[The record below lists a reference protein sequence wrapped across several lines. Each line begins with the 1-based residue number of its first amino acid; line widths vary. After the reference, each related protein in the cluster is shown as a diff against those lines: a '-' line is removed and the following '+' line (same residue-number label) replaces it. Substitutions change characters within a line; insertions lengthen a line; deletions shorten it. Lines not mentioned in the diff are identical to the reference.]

1 MGNYSEQDLLAEATT
16 SIGGTDQVLAAGV
29 FGLQDLLH
37 AAMVGAAAGGV
48 VGASAGGDA
57 GNVAG
62 AVLGGIAAK
71 RAYAESQGT
80 TLQLIVAVTATRI
93 HVLNRDS
100 GGRLPEVVATFDR
113 PTCEVTIAKMGLSR
127 IVHLKDTT
135 SGETLVLT
143 GTTMP
148 LSQLAQGDKLVFALL
163 SA

>member
-1 MGNYSEQDLLAEATT
+1 MTSYNEQDLVAEATT
-16 SIGGTDQVLAAGV
+16 SIGGSDPVLAAGV
-29 FGLQDLLH
+29 FGLQDLLG
-37 AAMVGAAAGGV
+37 AAMVGSAAGGV
-48 VGASAGGDA
+48 AGGAAGGGA

-80 TLQLIVAVTATRI
+80 TLQLILAVTSGQI
-93 HVLNRDS
+93 FVLNRDS
-100 GGRLPEVVATFDR
+100 DGRLPDVVATFDR
-113 PTCEVTIAKMGLSR
+113 ATCEVTITKMGLSR

-148 LSQLAQGDKLVFALL
+148 LSQLAKGDKVVFQLL
-163 SA
+163 SD